1 MKPSFTV
8 FESGAN
14 PAPSGSV
21 TKAPIEEKAKPAVTD
36 ELNGGVDSSVDAK
49 SFGRM
54 GGETSGGGS
63 GAGISLF
70 ISTLTIVCPILS
82 MLIF

>member
-36 ELNGGVDSSVDAK
+36 ELNGEVDSSVDAK

-54 GGETSGGGS
+54 GGETSGG